1 MLKTIAPQTVTSIR
15 FMIAVQLDSMSSYP
29 DFVREPGDQRIEK
42 LVEEVRA
49 QGFTVLH
56 RDTPSP
62 TAEKPN
68 RVVRT
73 FYIP

>member
-1 MLKTIAPQTVTSIR
+1 MRKTIDPQTETSIR
-15 FMIAVQLDSMSSYP
+15 FMIAVQWDCMSSYP

-62 TAEKPN
+62 TAEKPD

-73 FYIP
+73 FYVP